1 MNSPRLVTH
10 AGLTINLSQVKC
22 FRLNSFTDI
31 GKKNTLVVEFKTR
44 YDYIQYPE
52 TNEFEKQEYN
62 EQTEIE
68 FPDYDTAKAYSDEWI
83 EIWQEYLDEQT

>member
-10 AGLTINLSQVKC
+10 AGLTINLSQVRC

>member
-22 FRLNSFTDI
+22 FKLNSFTDI
-31 GKKNTLVVEFKTR
+31 GKTNTLVVEFKTR
-44 YDYIQYPE
+44 YDYIQHPE
-52 TNEFEKQEYN
+52 TSEFKKQEYN
-62 EQTEIE
+62 EKTEIE
-68 FPDYDTAKAYSDEWI
+68 FPDYDTAKAYSEEWI

>member
-68 FPDYDTAKAYSDEWI
+68 FPDYDTAKAYSDGWI